1 MGKAVDENL
10 ESGFLLKAKH
20 YLTKKLLIFQGNF
33 TRPSQITS
41 HFEIPPPIF
50 KNSQFNP
57 SNFQFLSISLPPS
70 ISIVNLRRYRTHVT
84 CT

>member
-20 YLTKKLLIFQGNF
+20 YLTKTLLIFQGNF

-41 HFEIPPPIF
+41 HFEIPPP
-50 KNSQFNP
+50 KSLKTLNLTLPTFNF
-57 SNFQFLSISLPPS
+57 FQFHSLRPFLSLTSDGTVP
-70 ISIVNLRRYRTHVT
+70 T
-84 CT
+84 